1 MNNFK
6 INDQLRIT
14 NLQQK
19 TKNKLSLEHRKHY
32 PIPVVKRYPSWQKYL
47 AMQLL
52 NLYIKSLL
60 QCMTMMHETT
70 TGGLLHLP
78 KSQKTQLLHNYN
90 PAQKVRRTEVPFVE
104 RKWPVQATYMIDN
117 QSWCRDGRLVLA
129 EVEWFR
135 ETCSLLTSN
144 SSFVVMVVFW
154 CLCLMTN
161 HLLSHVKG

>member
-1 MNNFK
+1 MNNFR

-70 TGGLLHLP
+70 GRLLHLP

-90 PAQKVRRTEVPFVE
+90 PAQKVRRTKVPLVGESIFYPFTCESKWLVIEHKHQKTTITTNEKLEVSREHAP
-104 RKWPVQATYMIDN
+104 RNHSTSASTN
-117 QSWCRDGRLVLA
+117 LQSLHHDW
-129 EVEWFR
+129 
-135 ETCSLLTSN
+135 
-144 SSFVVMVVFW
+144 
-154 CLCLMTN
+154 
-161 HLLSHVKG
+161 LSII